1 MVEFQNLGQNI
12 RRYRQRANLSQ
23 EKLAEM
29 CECCGSFIGKI
40 ENGKSLPSLDMLSKI
55 AVSLSVSAEQLLL
68 EGPCKQKNR
77 CLQELEERINR
88 LPAAAQIEACES
100 LSNVLS
106 IIEGL
111 HK

>member
-1 MVEFQNLGQNI
+1 MVEFQYLGHNI
-12 RRYRQRANLSQ
+12 RRYRQKANLSQ
-23 EKLAEM
+23 DKLAEM

-55 AVSLSVSAEQLLL
+55 AVSLGVSAEQLLL
-68 EGPCKQKNR
+68 EAPCKQKSR
-77 CLQELEERINR
+77 YVQELEDRINK

>member
-1 MVEFQNLGQNI
+1 MVEFQYLGQNI
-12 RRYRQRANLSQ
+12 KRYRQKANLSQ

-55 AVSLSVSAEQLLL
+55 AASLGVSAEQLLL
-68 EGPCKQKNR
+68 EAPCKQKNR
-77 CLQELEERINR
+77 YVQELEERINR
-88 LPAAAQIEACES
+88 LPAATQIEACES